1 MHQSKKYL
9 ALLTTCAFAALTA
22 TSDVSAETYRL
33 IHAIG
38 NSEKELGRDLT
49 KSECERRKSEAKRL
63 AKRSGRTTKNAVMDQ
78 SLAYQNLSS
87 GDLKIDPIP

>member
-49 KSECERRKSEAKRL
+49 KSECERRKSEAKKIGEAL
-63 AKRSGRTTKNAVMDQ
+63 GTYNEKRGHGSITCLPESIFR
-78 SLAYQNLSS
+78 
-87 GDLKIDPIP
+87 